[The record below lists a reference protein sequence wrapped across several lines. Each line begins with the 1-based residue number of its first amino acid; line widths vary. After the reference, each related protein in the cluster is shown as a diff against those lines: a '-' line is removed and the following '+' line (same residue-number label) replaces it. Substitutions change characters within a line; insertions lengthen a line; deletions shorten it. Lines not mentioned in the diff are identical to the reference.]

1 MKYQPF
7 TPEPARIA
15 AQILA
20 QQPAAD
26 AREDGP
32 DAAPIVT
39 VAVAP
44 EPARDIPTTLEAL
57 TALRDRAFVQ
67 AAYRVLLGREVDPSG
82 LASFVHQ
89 LRSGALDKVDILG
102 DLRRSPEGQQR
113 AVTIPG
119 LDWRY
124 NLRRLGR
131 RRGIGWVVRWFLALA
146 RLPHLLQI
154 GQRHQAEIEQASVV
168 AEEHAAAIQL
178 IGTELRELRER
189 TRTMATRI
197 QTAEGALS
205 ELFGG
210 SRAISTRV
218 DALGSDLGTLR
229 GELAAAG
236 RRIASTSEELAAAA
250 KALDV
255 RIQRLG
261 AANVRV
267 IQQLQDIRSAASPVV
282 SAVAPAPSAE
292 SARPL
297 PPVDLDDWYVAF
309 EDHFRGSREDT
320 KRSQEVYLDYV
331 AAARAGT
338 AAAPILDVGCGRGEW
353 LELLREHGSV
363 ARGVD
368 LNRAMVL
375 DNRRRGL
382 DVVERDVLTELG
394 ALPDDSLGMVT
405 GFHIIEHLPFELLVR
420 LFDECRRVLRPGG
433 CILFETPN
441 PENLV
446 VGAYTF
452 YFDPT
457 HRNPLPPLMTE
468 FLVQQRGFAQVEIL
482 RLHPRQEE
490 GSDPALLDKWFRGA
504 TDYAVI
510 GWKDGRGAVPDRA
523 PASTTL

>member
-20 QQPAAD
+20 QQPAANGL
-26 AREDGP
+26 ADGA
-32 DAAPIVT
+32 DDAPIVT
-39 VAVAP
+39 VAAAP
-44 EPARDIPTTLEAL
+44 EPARDVPATLEAL

-82 LASFVHQ
+82 LASFVQQ

-124 NLRRLGR
+124 GVRRLGR
-131 RRGIGWVVRWFLALA
+131 RRGIGWTVRWLVALL
-146 RLPHLLQI
+146 RLPHLLQV

-168 AEEHAAAIQL
+168 ADEHAAAIQL
-178 IGTELRELRER
+178 IGHELRELRER
-189 TRTMATRI
+189 TRTLATRM

-210 SRAISTRV
+210 SRAMATRV
-218 DALGSDLGTLR
+218 DSLATELSAVRGDLEAATQRLASTKAD
-229 GELAAAG
+229 LAAS
-236 RRIASTSEELAAAA
+236 AS
-250 KALDV
+250 ALDV

-267 IQQLQDIRSAASPVV
+267 LQQLQDIRSAAATPPVP
-282 SAVAPAPSAE
+282 ATAPAAASPAG
-292 SARPL
+292 PTV

-331 AAARAGT
+331 ATAGAGT

-457 HRNPLPPLMTE
+457 HRNPLPPLMTQ
-468 FLVQQRGFAQVEIL
+468 FLVQQRGFAEVEIL
-482 RLHPRQEE
+482 RLHPRQEQ
-490 GSDPALLDKWFRGA
+490 GADPALLDKWFRGA

-510 GWKDGRGAVPDRA
+510 GWKDRKGAASDSA
-523 PASTTL
+523 PL